1 MSAKRIFLMLAVGA
15 MLALQVADCTS
26 AMTPDQQSMQCCGS
40 MPCSPTNKLQGCC
53 KTMNSASL
61 NESARTGYRYKLWGG
76 LKVRFAPVV
85 AGGTLM
91 PFQEATKMAEL
102 RGRKLHSRM
111 FSPRIL
117 RFASLLILLA
127 YVRGTFA
134 QAQATGSVQMAPAQ
148 EEHANPQVV
157 SPLQD
162 LLAEAEKSNPQI
174 QAARHGWESAKQ
186 VPSQVST
193 LPDPQFTAQQV
204 NAGSPRPFA
213 GYTNSD
219 FAYFGLG
226 VSQDFPY
233 PGKLRLRG
241 EMAKRDADAMQQQ
254 YESARRAVLAGV
266 KTAYFQLSYLSKT
279 LGILES
285 DGLLLEQVES
295 AADARYRSGM
305 GNQRDLL
312 QAQLEQTKLLRE
324 VTMHHLEVAKLQAQI
339 KQLLNRAQS
348 SPDIEPADLSE
359 TPLEYSF
366 EQLLSATKTQN
377 PEISGAGK
385 MVERQNLQ
393 VDLARKDFYP
403 DFNLQ
408 YMWQRTDPTK
418 FRAYYMLSFGI
429 RVPIYRGRRQR
440 PELAQA
446 EAELNRSRSE
456 YEAQSQHVAFELRT
470 EYETAQKT
478 AELLKVYREGLL
490 PQARAEF
497 QAAVAAYQNNRQDFQ
512 ALLASFL
519 DVLRLDEE
527 YWQRAAEHET
537 ALARLEELTGLS
549 LRAGGAKR

>member
-1 MSAKRIFLMLAVGA
+1 MWVIRSKGVESEAILRLLRNSLLVSFISLLYTAVSHGQEPA
-15 MLALQVADCTS
+15 REPNPSVRLQVDLAH
-26 AMTPDQQSMQCCGS
+26 TPAI
-40 MPCSPTNKLQGCC
+40 T
-53 KTMNSASL
+53 
-61 NESARTGYRYKLWGG
+61 
-76 LKVRFAPVV
+76 
-85 AGGTLM
+85 
-91 PFQEATKMAEL
+91 
-102 RGRKLHSRM
+102 
-111 FSPRIL
+111 
-117 RFASLLILLA
+117 
-127 YVRGTFA
+127 
-134 QAQATGSVQMAPAQ
+134 
-148 EEHANPQVV
+148 
-157 SPLQD
+157 PLED
-162 LLAEAEKSNPQI
+162 LLKEAERNNSRI
-174 QAARHGWESAKQ
+174 QAARQGWQAAQQ
-186 VPSQVST
+186 VPTQVST
-193 LPDPQFTAQQV
+193 LPDPQFTVQHFSV
-204 NAGSPRPFA
+204 GSPRPFA
-213 GYTNSD
+213 GYTNSE
-219 FAYFGLG
+219 FAYIGLG

-241 EMAKRDADAMQQQ
+241 EVAKREADVMQQR
-254 YESARRAVLAGV
+254 YESVRRSVLAGI
-266 KTAYFQLSYLSKT
+266 KSAYFHLSYLSKT
-279 LGILES
+279 LAILET
-285 DGLLLEQVES
+285 DGELLQQVQK
-295 AADARYRSGM
+295 AAEARYRSGM
-305 GNQRDLL
+305 GNQQDLL

-324 VTMHHLEVAKLQAQI
+324 ITIHHLEVAKLQAQI

-348 SPDIEPADLSE
+348 SPDIEPADLFE

-377 PEISGAGK
+377 PEISSAGK

-456 YEAQSQHVAFELRT
+456 YEAQSQRVAFELRT

-490 PQARAEF
+490 LQARAEF
-497 QAAVAAYQNNRQDFQ
+497 QAGVAAYQNNRQDFQ

-549 LRAGGAKR
+549 LREEGAKK

>member
-1 MSAKRIFLMLAVGA
+1 MSAIRREKQESGFVPRLVLYVLLVLFDSLSHAPVSLGQEQARGSNRGA
-15 MLALQVADCTS
+15 RLQVESVDSQAV
-26 AMTPDQQSMQCCGS
+26 TPL
-40 MPCSPTNKLQGCC
+40 P
-53 KTMNSASL
+53 
-61 NESARTGYRYKLWGG
+61 
-76 LKVRFAPVV
+76 
-85 AGGTLM
+85 
-91 PFQEATKMAEL
+91 
-102 RGRKLHSRM
+102 
-111 FSPRIL
+111 
-117 RFASLLILLA
+117 
-127 YVRGTFA
+127 
-134 QAQATGSVQMAPAQ
+134 
-148 EEHANPQVV
+148 
-157 SPLQD
+157 D
-162 LLAEAEKSNPQI
+162 LSTEAERNNPQI
-174 QAARHGWESAKQ
+174 QAARQAWQAAQQ
-186 VPSQVST
+186 VPTQVST
-193 LPDPQFTAQQV
+193 RPDPQLTVQHFSV
-204 NAGSPRPFA
+204 GSPRPFA
-213 GYTNSD
+213 GYTNSE
-219 FAYFGLG
+219 FAYIGLG

-241 EMAKRDADAMQQQ
+241 EAAKREADVLQQR
-254 YESARRAVLAGV
+254 YESIRRSVLAGIKSV
-266 KTAYFQLSYLSKT
+266 YFQLGYLSRT
-279 LGILES
+279 LAILES
-285 DGLLLEQVES
+285 DGELLQQVGK
-295 AADARYRSGM
+295 AAEARYRSGM
-305 GNQRDLL
+305 GNQQDLL
-312 QAQLEQTKLLRE
+312 QAQLERTKLLRE
-324 VTMHHLEVAKLQAQI
+324 ITMHHLEVAKLQAQI

-403 DFNLQ
+403 DFSLQ

-429 RVPIYRGRRQR
+429 RVPIYRGRKQR

-497 QAAVAAYQNNRQDFQ
+497 QAGVAAYQNNQQDFQ

-549 LRAGGAKR
+549 LREEGAKK